1 MMNRR
6 RFLQAVSVTL
16 LATPVVA
23 EAQPGGKPIRI
34 GWLSSAPVERGRG
47 PEDWRPGF
55 ERQLRQLGW
64 EPRFELRYAGG
75 EVERLAD
82 MAAELVHS
90 KVDVIVATDTVAAQT
105 AKRATTTLPIVFCG
119 VADPVASGL
128 VASLA
133 RPGANVT
140 GGSSEFHDGIA
151 GKWLE
156 LLREVRAVAKV
167 GVVWNPATLTAIP
180 RVREIERAAATF
192 GVVVHQLAVSRSGDL
207 SAVIEALRRK
217 SVDGLI
223 IDADLTLMRF
233 NPPIIEAARTSR
245 IPIVSPWRPMAETG
259 GAVLA
264 YGPSLPDVYRLA
276 AVYVDKI
283 ARGAKPATL
292 PVEQM
297 AKYYLIVNLKTAKA
311 LGLTIPPSVLLRA
324 DHVIE

>member
-6 RFLQAVSVTL
+6 AFLGALSVSL
-16 LATPVVA
+16 LAPPVGA
-23 EAQPGGKPIRI
+23 GAQPSGQPIRI
-34 GWLSSAPVERGRG
+34 GWLSSATIGRG

-55 ERQLRQLGW
+55 ERQLRQFGW
-64 EPRFELRYAGG
+64 ESRFELRYAGG
-75 EVERLAD
+75 DVERLAE
-82 MAAELVHS
+82 MAAELARL
-90 KVDVIVATDTVAAQT
+90 KVDVIVVTDTVAAQT
-105 AKRATTTLPIVFCG
+105 AKRATTTLPIVLCG
-119 VADPVASGL
+119 VADPVGSGL

-140 GGSSEFHDGIA
+140 GGSSAFDDGIA

-180 RVREIERAAATF
+180 RIKEIERAAATF
-192 GVVVHQLAVSRSGDL
+192 GVVVHQFAISRSEDH
-207 SAVIEALRRK
+207 AAVVIEALGRK

-223 IDADLTLMRF
+223 IDADLTLLRYS
-233 NPPIIEAARTSR
+233 PRIIEAARTSR
-245 IPIVSPWRPMAETG
+245 IPIVSPWRPLAEAG

-264 YGPSLPDVYRLA
+264 YGPSLPDIYRLA
-276 AVYVDKI
+276 AVYVDRI

-297 AKYYLIVNLKTAKA
+297 AKYDLIINLKTAKA
-311 LGLTIPPSVLLRA
+311 LGLTIPPSLLLRA